1 MNSEKF
7 ATATIILTFHFC
19 ISDSFRIF
27 AALNLRNMKSKPF
40 WNEAPLFRLAVC
52 LMVGIVVGDSVAVGW
67 LLLPI
72 FVALVAV
79 ALLLWKYEHWQSVAI
94 ALCFVVLG
102 WLLMERQKA
111 LLVVVWPEG
120 EVCYDAVVVSEPV
133 EKPKTMAVD
142 IMLTGSGRRLKA
154 YLYKDDRSRALR
166 IGDGLQI
173 ESRIEANSDWRRGS
187 FDYRRYLEI
196 HGFTGRTF
204 VASWKW
210 QKAKVSLKQL
220 PRFERMRL
228 TFLKYRSQLLSRLH
242 SAEEEKSPLSTLNSQ
257 LPDAY
262 AVVAAMAL
270 GDKSALTQ
278 ELKDVYSI
286 TGASHI
292 LALSGL
298 HLGIIYGLLMF
309 LSGRRKLFT
318 IHFSLFTIICIWGF
332 VFLVGMS
339 TSVMRSAVM
348 LSVYALLSLGH
359 RDRMSVNTLAF
370 TAIVMLMISPM
381 SLFDVGF
388 QMSYMAVF
396 SILLFTP
403 LMESVFTAEYL
414 MSHRVVRWLWGMV
427 TVSLSAQVGTAPLI
441 AYYFGRFSCYF
452 LLTNFVVIPA
462 AMLILYLSLVTLLVP
477 SLAYILFYIVAVLN
491 SILTKMAMIPGA
503 SIDDLHPTKI
513 QTTMIYVIIVAVY
526 LLAVKLTSIR
536 ASAKYR

>member
-1 MNSEKF
+1 ME
-7 ATATIILTFHFC
+7 
-19 ISDSFRIF
+19 
-27 AALNLRNMKSKPF
+27 SKPF
-40 WNEAPLFRLAVC
+40 WKEAPLLRLAVY
-52 LMVGIVVGDSVAVGW
+52 LMVGIVVGDTFIVGRW
-67 LLLPI
+67 LLLI
-72 FVALVAV
+72 LVAMV
-79 ALLLWKYEHWQSVAI
+79 VLALLLWKNEHWQSIAI
-94 ALCFVVLG
+94 SGCFVVLG
-102 WLLMERQKA
+102 WLLMEHQKA
-111 LLVVVWPEG
+111 SLVVAWPDG
-120 EVCYDAVVVSEPV
+120 EVSYRAVVISEPV

-142 IMLTGSGRRLKA
+142 VLLAESGRKLKC
-154 YLYKDDRSRALR
+154 YLYKDDRSRVLR
-166 IGDGLQI
+166 IGDGLRIQ
-173 ESRIEANSDWRRGS
+173 SRIESNTEWRRGS

-196 HGFTGRTF
+196 HGFAGRTF

-210 QKAKVSLKQL
+210 QKAKVSLAHL
-220 PRFERMRL
+220 SRLGRMRL
-228 TFLKYRSQLLSRLH
+228 TFLKYRSRLLSRLNP
-242 SAEEEKSPLSTLNSQ
+242 SAEARSSSAGLLPTGRKNSPLSTLNSQ

-262 AVVAAMAL
+262 AVVAAMVL

-278 ELKDVYSI
+278 ELKDVYSV

-298 HLGIIYGLLMF
+298 HLGIIYTLL
-309 LSGRRKLFT
+309 
-318 IHFSLFTIICIWGF
+318 SLFVFSRRWQMLSQLVIILSIWGF

-396 SILLFTP
+396 SILLFVP
-403 LMESVFTAEYL
+403 LMESAFTAEYL
-414 MSHRVVRWLWGMV
+414 MSHRLVRWLWGMV
-427 TVSLSAQVGTAPLI
+427 AVSFSAQIGTAPLI

-477 SLAYILFYIVAVLN
+477 SLAYILFNFVAALN
-491 SILTKMAMIPGA
+491 HLLAKMAMIPGA

-526 LLAVKLTSIR
+526 LLAVKVTSIR

>member
-1 MNSEKF
+1 MENKV
-7 ATATIILTFHFC
+7 
-19 ISDSFRIF
+19 
-27 AALNLRNMKSKPF
+27 F
-40 WNEAPLFRLAVC
+40 WKEAPLVRLAVC
-52 LMVGIVVGDSVAVGW
+52 LMAGIIVGDIFVVGRW
-67 LLLPI
+67 LL
-72 FVALVAV
+72 VVLVVMVVV
-79 ALLLWKYEHWQSVAI
+79 ALLLRKYEHGQSGAI
-94 ALCFVVLG
+94 AVCFVVLG

-111 LLVVVWPEG
+111 SLVVDWPEG
-120 EVCYDAVVVSEPV
+120 EVCYEAVVTSEPV

-142 IMLTGSGRRLKA
+142 VLLAKSGRKLKC
-154 YLYKDDRSRALR
+154 YFYKDDRSRALH
-166 IGDGLQI
+166 IGDGLKIQ
-173 ESRIEANSDWRRGS
+173 SRIEANSEWRRGS

-210 QKAKVSLKQL
+210 QKVKVSLKQL
-220 PRFERMRL
+220 SRLERVRL
-228 TFLKYRSQLLSRLH
+228 TFLKYRSQLLSRLNP
-242 SAEEEKSPLSTLNSQ
+242 AVEEKD
-257 LPDAY
+257 DAY

-278 ELKDVYSI
+278 ELKDVYSV

-298 HLGIIYGLLMF
+298 HMGIIYTLL
-309 LSGRRKLFT
+309 
-318 IHFSLFTIICIWGF
+318 SLFVFSRRWQMLSQIIIMLSIWGF

-370 TAIVMLMISPM
+370 TAIVMLMVSPM

-396 SILLFTP
+396 SILLFVP
-403 LMESVFTAEYL
+403 LMEGIFPAEYL
-414 MSHRVVRWLWGMV
+414 MSHRVVRWFWGMV
-427 TVSLSAQVGTAPLI
+427 TVSLSAQIGTAPLI

-452 LLTNFVVIPA
+452 LPTNFIVIPA
-462 AMLILYLSLVTLLVP
+462 AMLILYLSLVVLLVP
-477 SLAYILFYIVAVLN
+477 SLAFVLFDIVAMLN
-491 SILTKMAMIPGA
+491 GLLTKMASIPGA
-503 SIDDLHPTKI
+503 SIDNLHPTKI

-526 LLAVKLTSIR
+526 LLAVKLTCIR
-536 ASAKYR
+536 ASAKCR

>member
-1 MNSEKF
+1 
-7 ATATIILTFHFC
+7 
-19 ISDSFRIF
+19 
-27 AALNLRNMKSKPF
+27 MKNKPF
-40 WNEAPLFRLAVC
+40 WNEAPLLRLAVC
-52 LMVGIVVGDSVAVGW
+52 LMAGIVIGDYVAVGW
-67 LLLPI
+67 LLLPL
-72 FVALVAV
+72 FVGAV
-79 ALLLWKYEHWQSVAI
+79 ILALLLSKHEYLQSIAI
-94 ALCFVVLG
+94 AGCFVVLG
-102 WLLMERQKA
+102 WLLMQRQKA
-111 LLVVVWPEG
+111 SLMVTWPEG
-120 EVCYDAVVVSEPV
+120 EVGYEAVVVSEPI

-142 IMLTGSGRRLKA
+142 VLLAGSGRKLKC
-154 YLYKDDRSRALR
+154 YLYKDDRSRNLR
-166 IGDGLQI
+166 IGDGLHIQ
-173 ESRIEANSDWRRGS
+173 SRIEPNSEWRKGS

-210 QKAKVSLKQL
+210 QKVKVSLKQL
-220 PRFERMRL
+220 SRLERMRL
-228 TFLKYRSQLLSRLH
+228 TFLKYRSRLL
-242 SAEEEKSPLSTLNSQ
+242 AKINTQGEDA
-257 LPDAY
+257 DAY

-339 TSVMRSAVM
+339 TSVMRSAMM

-381 SLFDVGF
+381 SLFDIGF
-388 QMSYMAVF
+388 QMSYMAVL
-396 SILLFTP
+396 SILLFVP
-403 LMESVFTAEYL
+403 LMERVFTEEYL
-414 MSHRVVRWLWGMV
+414 MSHRFLRWFWGMV
-427 TVSLSAQVGTAPLI
+427 SVSLSAQIGTAPLI
-441 AYYFGRFSCYF
+441 AYYFGRFSCCF
-452 LLTNFVVIPA
+452 LLTNFIVIPA
-462 AMLILYLSLVTLLVP
+462 AMLILYLSMVVFLIP
-477 SLAYILFYIVAVLN
+477 SLAYLLYKVVAVLN
-491 SILTKMAMIPGA
+491 QLLSYLAVIPGA
-503 SIDDLHPTKI
+503 SIDNLYPTKT

-526 LLAVKLTSIR
+526 LLAVKLIDIR
-536 ASAKYR
+536 ASARYR

>member
-1 MNSEKF
+1 
-7 ATATIILTFHFC
+7 
-19 ISDSFRIF
+19 
-27 AALNLRNMKSKPF
+27 MKSKPF

-52 LMVGIVVGDSVAVGW
+52 LMAGIVVGDAVAVGW
-67 LLLPI
+67 WLLLI
-72 FVALVAV
+72 FVAMVVL
-79 ALLLWKYEHWQSVAI
+79 ALLLWKYEHWQSIAI

-102 WLLMERQKA
+102 WLLMERQKVS
-111 LLVVVWPEG
+111 LVVDWPEN
-120 EVCYDAVVVSEPV
+120 EVCYEAVVISEPV

-142 IMLTGSGRRLKA
+142 VLLAESGRKLKC
-154 YLYKDDRSRALR
+154 YLYKDDRSRRLC
-166 IGDGLQI
+166 IGDGLKIQ
-173 ESRIEANSDWRRGS
+173 SRIETNTEWRRGS

-210 QKAKVSLKQL
+210 QKAKISLAQL
-220 PRFERMRL
+220 SRIERMRL
-228 TFLKYRSQLLSRLH
+228 TFLKYRSRLLSRFN
-242 SAEEEKSPLSTLNSQ
+242 SAAEGNDDT
-257 LPDAY
+257 Y

-278 ELKDVYSI
+278 ELKDVYSV

-298 HLGIIYGLLMF
+298 HLGIIYALL
-309 LSGRRKLFT
+309 
-318 IHFSLFTIICIWGF
+318 SLFVFSRRWQVFSQMIIILSIWAF

-339 TSVMRSAVM
+339 TSVVRSAMM

-370 TAIVMLMISPM
+370 TAIVTLMISPM

-388 QMSYMAVF
+388 QMSYMAVL

-403 LMESVFTAEYL
+403 MMEGVFTAEYL
-414 MSHRVVRWLWGMV
+414 MSHRVVRWLWGMII
-427 TVSLSAQVGTAPLI
+427 VSLSAQIGTAPLI

-452 LLTNFVVIPA
+452 LLTNFIVIPA
-462 AMLILYLSLVTLLVP
+462 AMLILYLSLVVLLIP
-477 SLAYILFYIVAVLN
+477 SLTYILFNIVAALN
-491 SILTKMAMIPGA
+491 SLLTKIASMPGA

-513 QTTMIYVIIVAVY
+513 QTTMIYVIIVAIY
-526 LLAVKLTSIR
+526 LLAVKLTYIR
-536 ASAKYR
+536 ASARYR

>member
-1 MNSEKF
+1 MENKV
-7 ATATIILTFHFC
+7 
-19 ISDSFRIF
+19 
-27 AALNLRNMKSKPF
+27 F
-40 WNEAPLFRLAVC
+40 WKEAPLVRLAVC
-52 LMVGIVVGDSVAVGW
+52 LMAGIIIGDTFVVGRW
-67 LLLPI
+67 LL
-72 FVALVAV
+72 VVLVVMVVV
-79 ALLLWKYEHWQSVAI
+79 ALLLRKHEHGQSVAI
-94 ALCFVVLG
+94 AVCFVVLG

-111 LLVVVWPEG
+111 LLVVDWPEG
-120 EVCYDAVVVSEPV
+120 VVCYEAVVVSEPV

-142 IMLTGSGRRLKA
+142 VLLAKSGRKLKC
-154 YLYKDDRSRALR
+154 YFYKDDRSRALH
-166 IGDGLQI
+166 IGDGLKIQ
-173 ESRIEANSDWRRGS
+173 SRIEANSEWRRGT

-196 HGFTGRTF
+196 HGFTGRTV

-220 PRFERMRL
+220 SRLERVRL
-228 TFLKYRSQLLSRLH
+228 TFLKYRSQLLSRLNPAAEINSQL
-242 SAEEEKSPLSTLNSQ
+242 SALNSQ

-278 ELKDVYSI
+278 ELKDVYSV

-332 VFLVGMS
+332 VFLVGLS

-370 TAIVMLMISPM
+370 TAIMMLMVSPM

-388 QMSYMAVF
+388 QMSYMAVL
-396 SILLFTP
+396 SILLFVP
-403 LMESVFTAEYL
+403 LMESVFPAEYL

-427 TVSLSAQVGTAPLI
+427 VVSLSAQIGTAPLI

-452 LLTNFVVIPA
+452 LPTNFIVIPA
-462 AMLILYLSLVTLLVP
+462 AMLILYLSLVVLLVP
-477 SLAYILFYIVAVLN
+477 SLAFILFDIVAMLN
-491 SILTKMAMIPGA
+491 GLLTKMASIPGA
-503 SIDDLHPTKI
+503 SIDNLHPTKI

-526 LLAVKLTSIR
+526 LLAVKLTCIR
-536 ASAKYR
+536 ASAKCR

>member
-1 MNSEKF
+1 MENKV
-7 ATATIILTFHFC
+7 
-19 ISDSFRIF
+19 
-27 AALNLRNMKSKPF
+27 F
-40 WNEAPLFRLAVC
+40 WKEAPLVRLAVC
-52 LMVGIVVGDSVAVGW
+52 LMAGIIIGDSFVVGRWLLVVLVTMVVVAV
-67 LLLPI
+67 LLR
-72 FVALVAV
+72 
-79 ALLLWKYEHWQSVAI
+79 KYEHGQSVAI
-94 ALCFVVLG
+94 AVCFVVLG

-111 LLVVVWPEG
+111 SLVVDWPEG
-120 EVCYDAVVVSEPV
+120 EVRYEAVAISEPI

-142 IMLTGSGRRLKA
+142 VLLAKSGCKLKC
-154 YLYKDDRSRALR
+154 YFYKDDRSRALH
-166 IGDGLQI
+166 IGDGLKIQ
-173 ESRIEANSDWRRGS
+173 SRIEANSEWRRGS

-220 PRFERMRL
+220 SRLERMRL
-228 TFLKYRSQLLSRLH
+228 TFLKYRNQLLSRLNPV
-242 SAEEEKSPLSTLNSQ
+242 AEEND
-257 LPDAY
+257 DAY

-278 ELKDVYSI
+278 ELKDVYSV

-298 HLGIIYGLLMF
+298 HLGIIYTLL
-309 LSGRRKLFT
+309 
-318 IHFSLFTIICIWGF
+318 SLFVFSRRWQMLSQIIIMLSIWGF
-332 VFLVGMS
+332 VFLVGLS

-370 TAIVMLMISPM
+370 TAIVMLMVSPM

-396 SILLFTP
+396 SILLFVP
-403 LMESVFTAEYL
+403 LMEGIFPAEYL

-427 TVSLSAQVGTAPLI
+427 TVSLSAQIGTAPLI
-441 AYYFGRFSCYF
+441 TYYFGRFSCYF
-452 LLTNFVVIPA
+452 LPTNFIVIPA
-462 AMLILYLSLVTLLVP
+462 AMLILYLSLVVLLVP
-477 SLAYILFYIVAVLN
+477 SLAFILFDIVAMLN
-491 SILTKMAMIPGA
+491 GLLTKMASIPGA
-503 SIDDLHPTKI
+503 SIDNLHPTKI

-526 LLAVKLTSIR
+526 LLAVKLTCIR
-536 ASAKYR
+536 ASARCR

>member
-1 MNSEKF
+1 MENKV
-7 ATATIILTFHFC
+7 
-19 ISDSFRIF
+19 
-27 AALNLRNMKSKPF
+27 F
-40 WNEAPLFRLAVC
+40 WKEAPLVRLAVC
-52 LMVGIVVGDSVAVGW
+52 LMAGIIVGDIFVVGRW
-67 LLLPI
+67 LL
-72 FVALVAV
+72 VVLVVMVVV
-79 ALLLWKYEHWQSVAI
+79 ALLLRKYEHGQSGAI
-94 ALCFVVLG
+94 AVCFVVLG

-111 LLVVVWPEG
+111 SLVVDWPEG
-120 EVCYDAVVVSEPV
+120 EVCYEAVVTSEPV

-142 IMLTGSGRRLKA
+142 VLLAKSGRKLKC
-154 YLYKDDRSRALR
+154 YFYKDDRSRALH
-166 IGDGLQI
+166 IGDGLKIQ
-173 ESRIEANSDWRRGS
+173 SRIEANNEWRRGS

-204 VASWKW
+204 VTSWKW
-210 QKAKVSLKQL
+210 QKTKVSLKQL
-220 PRFERMRL
+220 SRLERMRL
-228 TFLKYRSQLLSRLH
+228 TFLKYRSQLLARLNP
-242 SAEEEKSPLSTLNSQ
+242 AVEEKD
-257 LPDAY
+257 DAY

-278 ELKDVYSI
+278 ELKDVYSV

-370 TAIVMLMISPM
+370 TAIVMLMVSPM

-388 QMSYMAVF
+388 QMSYMAVL
-396 SILLFTP
+396 SILLFVP
-403 LMESVFTAEYL
+403 LMESIFSAEYL

-427 TVSLSAQVGTAPLI
+427 AVSLSAQIGTAPLI

-452 LLTNFVVIPA
+452 LPTNFIVIPA
-462 AMLILYLSLVTLLVP
+462 AMLILYLSLVVLLVP
-477 SLAYILFYIVAVLN
+477 SLAFILFDIVAMLN
-491 SILTKMAMIPGA
+491 GLLTKLASIPGA
-503 SIDDLHPTKI
+503 SIDNLHPTKI

-526 LLAVKLTSIR
+526 LLAVKLTCIR
-536 ASAKYR
+536 ANARYR